1 MIWLRRKDLAEVR
14 LLGAPEAWC
23 GSTRLPLGTP
33 KQQLV
38 LAMLAL
44 HGGRVVTTDALVD
57 ELWPEQPPRSAVANV
72 RTYAGN
78 LRRAFER
85 QNGPTIVRLPG
96 GYRIDLTDEQVDVP
110 RFEHLVDAAA
120 TAWSRGA
127 VESAD
132 ALLAQTERLWRGPLV
147 AGLPTGP
154 VLAARRAALDEQH
167 LSAIELRARLE
178 LQLGRTRSAIA
189 FLTDHVVAHPYR
201 EQAHALLARAR
212 YADGDPVGAL
222 AAVRRAEAVLAEQL
236 GIEPGIELRT
246 LHQALLD
253 GEPIVTVPPAA
264 DTGAA
269 SAAGRTEPTAGTP
282 ASGNHLPRMVSDFVG
297 RRELAERLITEIAAA
312 DGRTSPVRVID
323 GMAGSGKTAFAVH
336 LAYRL
341 AGRYPDAQLFIDL
354 RGHAESVP
362 VDPADALTALLRQ
375 LGVPAGRIPT
385 DHDSRAELWQ
395 RELRGRRAVI
405 VLDNAAGGDQVRPL
419 LPAGPGSVVLVT
431 SRRRLS
437 TGDVGPPVP
446 LPVLTPAEAVQ
457 LLART
462 VGEERVGKEPEA
474 AAEVVRR
481 CGHLPLAIRLA
492 GGRLAHRPAWQVAD
506 LADRLSA
513 GGTVLR
519 QLAVEQQTVAR
530 AFTASYEPLAEPVK
544 RLFRLVSVHPG
555 NRFDAPMAAALADL
569 PLDRTEWML
578 DDLLDQH
585 LIEEIGPGRYRLH
598 DLMRQYSAE
607 LSREP
612 AERRDRDEAAGRLL
626 DHVLHEVA
634 RRAQSLDP
642 LALRAHLRLDPPR
655 RPDLLGHSAPPDVEW
670 LEQERSDLVALVRFA
685 EHVDLYGYG
694 WRLARA
700 LWRFCYMRGYFD
712 EILVTHRTGL
722 TAAERGGDRAAQAV
736 MHNYLASAYTRTGS
750 YLDSLRHLEVAVAIS
765 RELGDHGN
773 EHRYRANL
781 VVVHW
786 LTGDPARSVSLGRQL
801 LRDWP
806 GGVDP
811 VPSLPNLGYALT
823 TLGRYAEALRAHR
836 QHLFL
841 GRCQGSD
848 YHISNA
854 LGHIASVEN
863 RLGHHAKAVRLIT
876 ASLRLRDRTGHRF
889 GEAEARNDLG
899 IAYRHLGRLDAARE
913 QHELALDIARDSGE
927 RHVQAAVLNDLG
939 LTLAESG
946 RTGAAV
952 AAHRSA
958 LALATRIAHPYEQG
972 RALAALADHLGE
984 DERDEALRFR
994 QRALAI
1000 FRRIGAPERTDLEQR
1015 LSPTANGPG

>member
-1 MIWLRRKDLAEVR
+1 M
-14 LLGAPEAWC
+14 
-23 GSTRLPLGTP
+23 
-33 KQQLV
+33 
-38 LAMLAL
+38 
-44 HGGRVVTTDALVD
+44 
-57 ELWPEQPPRSAVANV
+57 
-72 RTYAGN
+72 AG
-78 LRRAFER
+78 
-85 QNGPTIVRLPG
+85 
-96 GYRIDLTDEQVDVP
+96 
-110 RFEHLVDAAA
+110 
-120 TAWSRGA
+120 
-127 VESAD
+127 
-132 ALLAQTERLWRGPLV
+132 
-147 AGLPTGP
+147 
-154 VLAARRAALDEQH
+154 
-167 LSAIELRARLE
+167 
-178 LQLGRTRSAIA
+178 
-189 FLTDHVVAHPYR
+189 
-201 EQAHALLARAR
+201 
-212 YADGDPVGAL
+212 
-222 AAVRRAEAVLAEQL
+222 
-236 GIEPGIELRT
+236 
-246 LHQALLD
+246 
-253 GEPIVTVPPAA
+253 
-264 DTGAA
+264 
-269 SAAGRTEPTAGTP
+269 
-282 ASGNHLPRMVSDFVG
+282 DFVG
-297 RRELAERLITEIAAA
+297 RRELAERLLTEIAAA

-341 AGRYPDAQLFIDL
+341 AGRHPDAQLFIDL
-354 RGHAESVP
+354 RGHAEGVP

-395 RELRGRRAVI
+395 RELRGCRAVI
-405 VLDNAAGGDQVRPL
+405 VLDNAAGGEQVRPL
-419 LPAGPGSVVLVT
+419 LPAAPGSVVLVT

-437 TGDVGPPVP
+437 IGDLGPPVP
-446 LPVLTPAEAVQ
+446 LPVLTLAEAVQ

-462 VGEERVGKEPEA
+462 AGEERVGKESEA

-492 GGRLAHRPAWQVAD
+492 GGRLAHRPAWRVAD
-506 LADRLSA
+506 LAGRLSA

-519 QLAVEQQTVAR
+519 QLAVEQQTVAS

-555 NRFDAPMAAALADL
+555 DRFDAPMAAALADL

-585 LIEEIGPGRYRLH
+585 LIEEVAPGRYRLH

-634 RRAQSLDP
+634 ERTQSLDP
-642 LALRAHLRLDPPR
+642 LALRRHLRLDPPR
-655 RPDLLGHSAPPDVEW
+655 RPDLLGRCEPPDVEW

-685 EHVDLYGYG
+685 ERAVLDGYG

-700 LWRFCYMRGYFD
+700 LWRFYYIRGYFD
-712 EILVTHRTGL
+712 DILVTHRAGL
-722 TAAERGGDRAAQAV
+722 SAAERSGDRAAQAV

-750 YLDSLRHLEVAVAIS
+750 YLDSLRHLEAGVSIS
-765 RELGDHGN
+765 RDLGDHAN

-781 VVVHW
+781 GVVHW
-786 LTGDPARSVSLGRQL
+786 LTGDPARSVSLNREL
-801 LRDWP
+801 LRP
-806 GGVDP
+806 SGTAVDP
-811 VPSLPNLGYALT
+811 MLSLPNLGFALT
-823 TLGRYAEALRAHR
+823 TLGRYAEAIEAHR

-841 GRCQGSD
+841 GRCRGSGYD
-848 YHISNA
+848 ISNA

-863 RLGHHAKAVRLIT
+863 RLGHYAKAVRLIT

-913 QHELALDIARDSGE
+913 QHELALDLARDSGE
-927 RHVQAAVLNDLG
+927 RHVQAAILNDLG
-939 LTLAESG
+939 HTLAGSG
-946 RTGAAV
+946 RTDAAV
-952 AAHRSA
+952 ASHRHA

-984 DERDEALRFR
+984 DEREEALRYR
-994 QRALAI
+994 LRALAI
-1000 FRRIGAPERTDLEQR
+1000 FRRIGAPERVELERR
-1015 LSPTANGPG
+1015 LTGGAPGPV

>member
-1 MIWLRRKDLAEVR
+1 MAEVR
-14 LLGAPEAWC
+14 LLGAPEAWRE
-23 GSTRLPLGTP
+23 STRLPLGTP

-44 HGGRVVTTDALVD
+44 HGGRVVTIDSLVD

-78 LRRAFER
+78 LRRVFER
-85 QNGPTIVRLPG
+85 HDGPAIVRLSG
-96 GYRIDLTDEQVDVP
+96 GYRFDLAVEQVDVP
-110 RFEHLVDAAA
+110 RFEQLVDAAA

-132 ALLAQTERLWRGPLV
+132 ALLAQSERLWRGPLA
-147 AGLPTGP
+147 AGLPVGP
-154 VLAARRAALDEQH
+154 VLAARRAALDEQR
-167 LSAIELRARLE
+167 LTAVELRARLE
-178 LQLGRTRSAIA
+178 LRFGRARSAIA
-189 FLTDHVVAHPYR
+189 LLTDHLVTHPYR
-201 EQAHALLARAR
+201 ESAHALLAWAR
-212 YADGDPVGAL
+212 HADGDPVGAL
-222 AAVRRAEAVLAEQL
+222 AAIRRAEEVLTEQL
-236 GIEPGIELRT
+236 GIEPGTELRT

-253 GEPIVTVPPAA
+253 GEPLGAVPPVP
-264 DTGAA
+264 DGSVA
-269 SAAGRTEPTAGTP
+269 SPAGRAGPTP
-282 ASGNHLPRMVSDFVG
+282 AEQTSRNHLPRLVSDFVG
-297 RRELAERLITEIAAA
+297 RRELAERLMAEIAGTA
-312 DGRTSPVRVID
+312 GGTSPVRVVD
-323 GMAGSGKTAFAVH
+323 GMAGSGKTSFVIH

-354 RGHAESVP
+354 RGHAEGVP

-385 DHDSRAELWQ
+385 DHDARAELWQ

-437 TGDVGPPVP
+437 TGDVGPSVP
-446 LPVLTPAEAVQ
+446 LPVLTSAEAVQ

-462 VGEERVGKEPEA
+462 AGKERVGEEPEA

-492 GGRLAHRPAWQVAD
+492 GGRLAHRPAWLVAD

-513 GGTVLR
+513 GATVLR
-519 QLAVEQQTVAR
+519 QLAVEQQTVVS

-544 RLFRLVSVHPG
+544 RLFRLVSVHAG
-555 NRFDAPMAAALADL
+555 DRFDAPMAAALAAL
-569 PLDRTEWML
+569 PLHRTEWML

-585 LIEEIGPGRYRLH
+585 LIEEVAPGRYRLH
-598 DLMRQYSAE
+598 DLMRLYSVE

-612 AERRDRDEAAGRLL
+612 DERRERDEGAERLL

-634 RRAQSLDP
+634 GRAQSLDP
-642 LALRAHLRLDPPR
+642 LALHPHLRLDPPR
-655 RPDLLGHSAPPDVEW
+655 RPDLLGHTEPSDVEW
-670 LEQERSDLVALVRFA
+670 LERERSNLVALVRFA
-685 EHVDLYGYG
+685 EHAGLHAYG

-700 LWRFCYMRGYFD
+700 MWRFCYIRGYFD
-712 EILVTHRTGL
+712 DILVTHRAGL
-722 TAAERGGDRAAQAV
+722 TAAEQSGDRAAQAV

-750 YLDSLRHLEVAVAIS
+750 YLDSLRHLEAAVTIS
-765 RELGDHGN
+765 RELGDRGN

-786 LTGDPARSVSLGRQL
+786 LTGDPERSVALGRQIF
-801 LRDWP
+801 RSRP
-806 GGVDP
+806 GGTAVDP
-811 VPSLPNLGYALT
+811 ILLLPNLGFALT
-823 TLGRYAEALRAHR
+823 TLGRYAEAIDAHR
-836 QHLFL
+836 KHLFL
-841 GRCQGSD
+841 GRSRGSGYD
-848 YHISNA
+848 ISNA

-863 RLGHHAKAVRLIT
+863 RLGHHDKVVRLIT

-913 QHELALDIARDSGE
+913 QHKLALDFARDSGE
-927 RHVQAAVLNDLG
+927 RHVQAAILNDLG
-939 LTLAESG
+939 LTLAASG
-946 RTGAAV
+946 RAEAAI
-952 AAHRSA
+952 AAHRDA

-984 DERDEALRFR
+984 DDKEALRYR
-994 QRALAI
+994 LRALAI
-1000 FRRIGAPERTDLEQR
+1000 FRRMGAPELTDLERR
-1015 LSPTANGPG
+1015 LSRTAHDPA

>member
-1 MIWLRRKDLAEVR
+1 MAEVR
-14 LLGAPEAWC
+14 LLGAPEAWR
-23 GSTRLPLGTP
+23 GSARLPLGTP
-33 KQQLV
+33 KQQVV

-44 HGGRVVTTDALVD
+44 HGGRVVTIDSLVD
-57 ELWPEQPPRSAVANV
+57 ELWPELPPRSAVANV

-85 QNGPTIVRLPG
+85 HGGPTIVRVSG
-96 GYRIDLTDEQVDVP
+96 GYRFDLTDEQVDVP

-127 VESAD
+127 VAGAD
-132 ALLAQTERLWRGPLV
+132 ALLAQAERLWRGPLV
-147 AGLPTGP
+147 AGLPVGP
-154 VLAARRAALDEQH
+154 VLAARRAAVDEQR
-167 LSAIELRARLE
+167 LSAVELRARLE
-178 LQLGRTRSAIA
+178 LRLGRTRSAIA
-189 FLTDHVVAHPYR
+189 HLTDHVATHPYR

-212 YADGDPVGAL
+212 YEDGDPAGAL
-222 AAVRRAEAVLAEQL
+222 ATIRRAEAVLADQL
-236 GIEPGIELRT
+236 GIEPGVELRT

-253 GEPIVTVPPAA
+253 GEPIGTGSPAPPA
-264 DTGAA
+264 DHDGAA
-269 SAAGRTEPTAGTP
+269 SPAGPTAANQ

-297 RRELAERLITEIAAA
+297 RRELTERLMTEIAAA
-312 DGRTSPVRVID
+312 GGHTSPVRVID

-341 AGRYPDAQLFIDL
+341 AGRHPDAQLFIDL
-354 RGHAESVP
+354 RGHAEGVP

-385 DHDSRAELWQ
+385 EHDSRAELWQ

-419 LPAGPGSVVLVT
+419 LPAAAGSVVLVT

-437 TGDVGPPVP
+437 TGDLGPSVP
-446 LPVLTPAEAVQ
+446 LPALTPAEAVQ

-462 VGEERVGKEPEA
+462 AGEERIGKEPEA

-492 GGRLAHRPAWQVAD
+492 GGRLAHRSAWRVAD
-506 LADRLSA
+506 LADRLA
-513 GGTVLR
+513 VGGTALR
-519 QLAVEQQTVAR
+519 QLAVEQQTVAS

-555 NRFDAPMAAALADL
+555 DRFDAPMAAALADL
-569 PLDRTEWML
+569 PLDNAEWML

-585 LIEEIGPGRYRLH
+585 LIEEVAPGRYRLH

-607 LSREP
+607 LSRAP
-612 AERRDRDEAAGRLL
+612 AERRDRDEAAARLL

-634 RRAQSLDP
+634 GRAQSLET
-642 LALRAHLRLDPPR
+642 LALRLHLRLDPPR
-655 RPDLLGHSAPPDVEW
+655 RPDLLDQSEPPDVEW
-670 LEQERSDLVALVRFA
+670 LERERSDLVALVRFA
-685 EHVDLYGYG
+685 ERVALPGYG

-700 LWRFCYMRGYFD
+700 MWRFCYIRGYFD
-712 EILVTHRTGL
+712 DILITHRAGL
-722 TAAERGGDRAAQAV
+722 SAAERSGDRAAQAV

-750 YLDSLRHLEVAVAIS
+750 YLDSLRHLEAAVSIS
-765 RELGDHGN
+765 RDLGDRGN

-786 LTGDPARSVSLGRQL
+786 LTGDPERSVSLGRQL
-801 LRDWP
+801 LREGP
-806 GGVDP
+806 ESGVDP

-823 TLGRYAEALRAHR
+823 TLGRYAEALAAHR

-841 GRCQGSD
+841 ARCQGSD

-863 RLGHHAKAVRLIT
+863 RLGHHDKAVRLVT

-913 QHELALDIARDSGE
+913 QHEVALDLSRDSGE

-939 LTLAESG
+939 RTLAESG
-946 RTGAAV
+946 RGEAAV
-952 AAHRSA
+952 ASHRRA

-972 RALAALADHLGE
+972 RALAALADHLGD
-984 DERDEALRFR
+984 DERDEALRYR
-994 QRALAI
+994 LRALAI
-1000 FRRIGAPERTDLEQR
+1000 FRRIGAPERVEVERR
-1015 LSPTANGPG
+1015 LTGGAPDPA

>member
-1 MIWLRRKDLAEVR
+1 LAEVR
-14 LLGAPEAWC
+14 LLGAPEAWQ
-23 GSTRLPLGTP
+23 GSTPLPLGTP

-44 HGGRVVTTDALVD
+44 HGGRVVTVDSLVD

-85 QNGPTIVRLPG
+85 HAGPAIVRLSG
-96 GYRIDLTDEQVDVP
+96 GYRFELTDEQVDVP
-110 RFEHLVDAAA
+110 RFEQLVDAAA
-120 TAWSRGA
+120 TAGSRGA
-127 VESAD
+127 RESAD
-132 ALLAQTERLWRGPLV
+132 ALLAQAERLWRGHLA
-147 AGLPTGP
+147 AGLPVGP

-167 LSAIELRARLE
+167 LSAVELRARLE

-189 FLTDHVVAHPYR
+189 LLTDHVVSHPYR

-212 YADGDPVGAL
+212 HADGDSAGAL
-222 AAVRRAEAVLAEQL
+222 AVIRRAEAVLADQF
-236 GIEPGIELRT
+236 GVEPGVELRA
-246 LHQALLD
+246 LHQDLLD
-253 GEPIVTVPPAA
+253 GKQIATVPPGA
-264 DTGAA
+264 DRGAA
-269 SAAGRTEPTAGTP
+269 PPVGRPTVAKQTSA
-282 ASGNHLPRMVSDFVG
+282 NHLPRMVSDFVG
-297 RRELAERLITEIAAA
+297 RRELTERLLTEIAAA
-312 DGRTSPVRVID
+312 GGHTSPVRVID

-336 LAYRL
+336 LAHRL
-341 AGRYPDAQLFIDL
+341 AGRHPDAQLFIDL
-354 RGHAESVP
+354 RGHAEGVP

-375 LGVPAGRIPT
+375 LRVPAGRIPT
-385 DHDSRAELWQ
+385 DHGARAELWQ
-395 RELRGRRAVI
+395 RELQGRRTVI

-419 LPAGPGSVVLVT
+419 LPAAPGSVVLVT

-437 TGDVGPPVP
+437 TGDVGPSVP
-446 LPVLTPAEAVQ
+446 LPVLTVTEAVR

-462 VGEERVGKEPEA
+462 AGEERVGKEPEA

-492 GGRLAHRPAWQVAD
+492 GGRLAHRPAWLVAD

-513 GGTVLR
+513 GATVLR
-519 QLAVEQQTVAR
+519 QLAVEQQTVAS

-555 NRFDAPMAAALADL
+555 DRFDGPMAAALADL

-578 DDLLDQH
+578 DEMLDQH
-585 LIEEIGPGRYRLH
+585 LIEEVSPGRYRLH
-598 DLMRQYSAE
+598 DLMRHYSAE

-634 RRAQSLDP
+634 GRARSLDP
-642 LALRAHLRLDPPR
+642 LALPPHLRLDPPR
-655 RPDLLGHSAPPDVEW
+655 RPDLLGHSDPADVEW
-670 LEQERSDLVALVRFA
+670 LERERSNLVALVRFA
-685 EHVDLYGYG
+685 ERAALHGYG

-700 LWRFCYMRGYFD
+700 LWRFNYIRGYFD
-712 EILVTHRTGL
+712 DILVTHRAGL
-722 TAAERGGDRAAQAV
+722 SAAERSGDRAAQAV

-750 YLDSLRHLEVAVAIS
+750 YLDSLRHLELAVAIS
-765 RELGDHGN
+765 RELGDRGN

-786 LTGDPARSVSLGRQL
+786 LTGDPERSVRLGRQL
-801 LRDWP
+801 LREWSGS

-823 TLGRYAEALRAHR
+823 TLGRYAEALQAHR

-841 GRCQGSD
+841 ARCQGSD

-854 LGHIASVEN
+854 LGHLAGVEN
-863 RLGHHAKAVRLIT
+863 RLGRHEKAVRLLT
-876 ASLRLRDRTGHRF
+876 ASLRLRARTGHRF

-899 IAYRHLGRLDAARE
+899 IAYRHLGRADAARE
-913 QHELALDIARDSGE
+913 QHELALDLARDSGE

-939 LTLAESG
+939 RTLAASG
-946 RTGAAV
+946 RTDAAV
-952 AAHRSA
+952 AAHRNA

-984 DERDEALRFR
+984 HEREEAQRYR

-1000 FRRIGAPERTDLEQR
+1000 FRRMGAPERADVERR
-1015 LSPTANGPG
+1015 LSESAPGPT